1 MRDKIKKEKKKNIFF
16 LFRIYVFR
24 RFLRRSFCA
33 DFQQKL
39 QFNSGRSLNQIFFFF
54 PFSLCTKLTGPMGN
68 PFNAKRTRLSQ
79 YNKKAHA
86 VSNLCRGVIPFSRFI
101 EVNSSHFFP
110 QQKITNLK
118 KRITGYFFH
127 RSARASSRQPSC

>member
-1 MRDKIKKEKKKNIFF
+1 
-16 LFRIYVFR
+16 
-24 RFLRRSFCA
+24 
-33 DFQQKL
+33 
-39 QFNSGRSLNQIFFFF
+39 
-54 PFSLCTKLTGPMGN
+54 MGN

-118 KRITGYFFH
+118 KADYWIFLPPVR
-127 RSARASSRQPSC
+127 ARAPAQLLTKKIIPGGPANKPRAPAVMFDRVLDVTRFAN